1 MKNGGRRRAT
11 DQVKLIEGLLE
22 VVSRA
27 RLDYPAV
34 SQAPAA
40 SNMLWLV
47 ERATVRASKPTV
59 ALDVP
64 LPKKRAEATRRSYV
78 RA

>member
-1 MKNGGRRRAT
+1 VT
-11 DQVKLIEGLLE
+11 
-22 VVSRA
+22 
-27 RLDYPAV
+27 
-34 SQAPAA
+34 QAPAA

-64 LPKKRAEATRRSYV
+64 LPPKKRAEAARRSYV